1 MWALF
6 NLYRFTNTVNIE
18 LDMASGVVVTLP

>member
-18 LDMASGVVVTLP
+18 LDMASGLVVTLP

>member
-18 LDMASGVVVTLP
+18 LDMASGLVVTSP